1 MVFPGLRIQG
11 RTTVARVL
19 QGHKSQP
26 CAGLLSESS
35 APASEHAQSRAA
47 APLSH
52 AWLLLP
58 CCVPVPLV
66 PTHVTRHSKHIVT
79 VSGRGVK
86 WVVAPTAK

>member
-1 MVFPGLRIQG
+1 MTEVLR
-11 RTTVARVL
+11 
-19 QGHKSQP
+19 GHKSQP

-35 APASEHAQSRAA
+35 APASEHAHPGAA

-66 PTHVTRHSKHIVT
+66 PTRVTRHSKHIAT
-79 VSGRGVK
+79 ISGLGVR
-86 WVVAPTAK
+86 WVVAQTAK